1 MIHLEWCGGGGT
13 AGREKIEIKKER
25 GLNPLSKVLEL
36 ISNLANNELAGALFR
51 FDLLA
56 HFFSCLF
63 PAPPLPTSNWGS
75 PPLPP
80 RRANPSDFKALRPL
94 IQKRMTMRQRYR
106 KGFDWARIVLWIRS
120 AKGKSSSIPSLNLQL
135 VGNRLFSLS
144 FSAFSFSVF
153 REAFNRSW
161 YNQLH

>member
-63 PAPPLPTSNWGS
+63 PAPPLPIT
-75 PPLPP
+75 
-80 RRANPSDFKALRPL
+80 
-94 IQKRMTMRQRYR
+94 Q
-106 KGFDWARIVLWIRS
+106 
-120 AKGKSSSIPSLNLQL
+120 
-135 VGNRLFSLS
+135 
-144 FSAFSFSVF
+144 
-153 REAFNRSW
+153 
-161 YNQLH
+161 